1 MVTVLRQGGFRI
13 AIYLEDHEPAHVH
26 VYGDGEVK
34 INLLSQSGGRP
45 KVVDHMKMRVG
56 DVRKALRIVT
66 EQQEML
72 LMKWNEYHGG
82 K

>member
-34 INLLSQSGGRP
+34 INLLTQSGRP
-45 KVVDHMKMRVG
+45 QVVDHMKMRVG

>member
-34 INLLSQSGGRP
+34 INLLSQSGRP
-45 KVVDHMKMRVG
+45 QVVAHIKMRLG

-66 EQQEML
+66 EQQQML
-72 LMKWNEYHGG
+72 LIKWNEYHGG

>member
-34 INLLSQSGGRP
+34 ISLLSQSGSP
-45 KVVDHMKMRVG
+45 QVVDQTKMRLG

>member
-1 MVTVLRQGGFRI
+1 MVTVLRQEGFRI

-34 INLLSQSGGRP
+34 INLLAQSGRP
-45 KVVDHMKMRVG
+45 QVVDQTKIRVG